1 MDFWLTVKPMLL
13 SNRGRRAVTNGVFG
27 VTVAVLLVVAASGFL
42 LYGTKSTNQA
52 ASTVTTTETMT
63 ESMSLSAS
71 TSGAMNESAA
81 PAAVA
86 FVPAHGQMFGS
97 GWLIIASLGNG
108 DYAVTVHATGL
119 ESASMGNYIV
129 EAAQNSGQMAT
140 VPIAGTNST
149 LSEFE
154 ADSSGNGQFFTVLM
168 ENPHSVYESVSI
180 VYLPGMEMTNATVVA
195 TAPLM

>member
-1 MDFWLTVKPMLL
+1 M
-13 SNRGRRAVTNGVFG
+13 
-27 VTVAVLLVVAASGFL
+27 
-42 LYGTKSTNQA
+42 
-52 ASTVTTTETMT
+52 TETR
-63 ESMSLSAS
+63 SHSAA

-81 PAAVA
+81 PAAIS

-108 DYAVTVHATGL
+108 DYALTLHATGL

-129 EAAQNSGQMAT
+129 DAAQNSGQMAT
-140 VPIAGTNST
+140 VPIAGSNAT

-168 ENPHSVYESVSI
+168 ESPSSAFESVSI
-180 VYLPGMEMTNATVVA
+180 GYLPGMEMQNATDVA
-195 TAPLM
+195 TAALPA